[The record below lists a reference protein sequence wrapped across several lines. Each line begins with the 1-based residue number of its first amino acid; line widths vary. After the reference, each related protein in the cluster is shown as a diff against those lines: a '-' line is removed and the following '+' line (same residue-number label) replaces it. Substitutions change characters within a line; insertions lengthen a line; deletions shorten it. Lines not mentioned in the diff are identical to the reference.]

1 MTVATPRTELLSP
14 PDHQGR
20 RYFTVSY
27 VADDWNDV
35 DVRMTDFGSLSIF
48 KAAKR
53 VVHFSGLEFIVTGT
67 VGVLVSAGF
76 DWIGSALVMGE
87 WLTTKASDTSGYI
100 PVDLTVP
107 ADAIRTPDAS
117 HAYWLILTTSG
128 YAATDDM
135 SVMVWGWIE

>member
-1 MTVATPRTELLSP
+1 MTVATLRTELLSP
-14 PDHQGR
+14 PDREGR

-27 VADDWNDV
+27 VATNWNDV

-53 VVHFSGLEFIVTGT
+53 VVHFSGLEFNVAGT
-67 VGVLVSAGF
+67 VGIIVRPNF
-76 DWIGSALVMGE
+76 DWIGSELVMGD
-87 WLTTKASDTSGYI
+87 WITTVASDTSGQI

-107 ADAIRTPDAS
+107 ADAIRTPDIS
-117 HAYWLILTTSG
+117 HVFWLKLATTG